1 MIDPK
6 WPLPG
11 TVDFRRLIEEKYE
24 FLIADAL
31 HCFWP
36 IGCNLSGNPYLSAKE
51 VLNLDLGDN
60 KLLLIG
66 CDEER
71 IAYGTYMIDNTFRRC
86 ISHFIKGIL
95 PSNTCDTLVPTVSL
109 PNVQQDLTI
118 HTCSSNHLAIPTY
131 SDNPVPSIM
140 PTSYQ
145 HLAPTIPPTSSNIK
159 PAIPTCPNSSVLAFP
174 PTPCLNSSA
183 TCIAP
188 TVLQHHDL
196 IVSPTSSNIHLLSA
210 SRTSNSMPTPSRSNS
225 STPTPSQ
232 LNSHVPTIVPSS
244 HPYQSGITNLNYQN
258 DRIVIPLPAL
268 LNKPAT
274 LTPPLVLLHH
284 APTVP
289 PTSANILSF
298 SVPCPISSMPTPTYP
313 LSSSP
318 TIPPIDHSYQLPTST
333 NQTFFL
339 HKPPTMPPTSSN
351 IKPFFA
357 TNLTNSM
364 LTVVP
369 TSSNAQ
375 PFVPTYSDKSAP
387 TTSVTNS
394 SMSTSPSIVHLHQAP
409 TEPPTTITNPCDIVM
424 INVPHMS
431 PPTYDSPAVPPR
443 YPSHTAQMNTKIPA
457 LAKLETLETEITSY
471 LSSKIENWTKQGW
484 NLGTLQFVNHFYGSS
499 PSLKSL
505 NPCKFLLQNIL
516 TSVLENKIELSLSL
530 KPTRWMME
538 TLKLP
543 FCSCLKDTHFNH
555 IINAARKAIPP
566 GLRERL
572 TINIEFDN
580 PIPLG
585 FLLENNSF
593 SKMSLEER
601 LDEQSICHC
610 FGRDEFKAIP
620 NCDHIITT
628 DPKLLENDF
637 PILFDLCKN
646 GAKYRVQTKKI
657 TTDDIYEA
665 IDSFRDRMNHKYRLH
680 ENELQSFNQI
690 LKSLITPY
698 LIDLDCDVVP
708 NIKPELMRLH
718 KM

>member
-1 MIDPK
+1 
-6 WPLPG
+6 
-11 TVDFRRLIEEKYE
+11 
-24 FLIADAL
+24 
-31 HCFWP
+31 
-36 IGCNLSGNPYLSAKE
+36 
-51 VLNLDLGDN
+51 
-60 KLLLIG
+60 
-66 CDEER
+66 
-71 IAYGTYMIDNTFRRC
+71 
-86 ISHFIKGIL
+86 
-95 PSNTCDTLVPTVSL
+95 
-109 PNVQQDLTI
+109 
-118 HTCSSNHLAIPTY
+118 
-131 SDNPVPSIM
+131 M

-225 STPTPSQ
+225 SIPTPSH
-232 LNSHVPTIVPSS
+232 LNSHVPTILPSS

-258 DRIVIPLPAL
+258 DRIVIPLPPL
-268 LNKPAT
+268 LNKPVT
-274 LTPPLVLLHH
+274 LTPPSVLLHH

-289 PTSANILSF
+289 PTSSNRLSF
-298 SVPCPISSMPTPTYP
+298 SVPCPISSVPTPTYP

-318 TIPPIDHSYQLPTST
+318 TIPPTGHSHQLPTST

-339 HKPPTMPPTSSN
+339 HKPPTTPPTSSN
-351 IKPFFA
+351 IQPFSA

-375 PFVPTYSDKSAP
+375 PFVPTYPDKSVP

-394 SMSTSPSIVHLHQAP
+394 SMPTSPSIVHLHQAP
-409 TEPPTTITNPCDIVM
+409 TEPPTSFNIRPFLLTSSCNSPPTIPSLVHPRKILTIPPTITDNQSANITYTHIHPTLSHYKSNLISAPISPSTIPNPIPDTISLPTITNPCDIVM

-431 PPTYDSPAVPPR
+431 PPTYESPAVPPR
-443 YPSHTAQMNTKIPA
+443 YPSHTAQMNTNVPA
-457 LAKLETLETEITSY
+457 LAKLETLESEITSY
-471 LSSKIENWTKQGW
+471 LSTRIDNLTKQGW

-505 NPCKFLLQNIL
+505 NPCKFLLKNIL
-516 TSVLENKIELSLSL
+516 TSVLENKIELCLSL

-543 FCSCLKDTHFNH
+543 FCSSLKDTQFNH

-572 TINIEFDN
+572 TINIGFDN

-610 FGRDEFKAIP
+610 FGRDEFKAIY

-628 DPKLLENDF
+628 DPKLLEKDF

-665 IDSFRDRMNHKYRLH
+665 IDSFRDRMNRKYRLN
-680 ENELQSFNQI
+680 ENELQSFTQI